1 MKATGNSTENG
12 ECGDVQPFLHDYGSQ
27 RKTLTLGVEEE
38 FFLVDMETG
47 SPVGLA
53 GEVSARVADQFGFG
67 AAAEIYPSM
76 IEIRTGVCKSLGQ
89 VREQL
94 TGLRSATA
102 AVAAE
107 FGAGLLASST
117 YPPEHFREEMVRPIA
132 RYIRQLNDYRR
143 LIVKQHITG
152 CHIHV
157 GISNPDNAIQV
168 MNRARTMLSPLLAL
182 SANSPFWQGTNT
194 GYESWRTLVWSR
206 WPVSGIPPEFQ
217 GRADYDTLV
226 ADLIALGII
235 ADASNLYWDLRPSLR
250 WPTLEFRAF
259 DVPRTVD
266 VAVALS
272 GLTRACARVCL
283 DEAIRGVPA
292 TPVSPVILKAARW
305 QAARDG
311 LAGQLVHLPE
321 RRLAP
326 ASEIIHATL
335 HRLRSELEDQGDW
348 DEVSE
353 LVATILAE
361 GNGAQRQRASYL
373 RSGRTSQV
381 VHDGLVPISAAIQ
394 ERAAE
399 VSGVS

>member
-1 MKATGNSTENG
+1 MKSPGNSTGNG
-12 ECGDVQPFLHDYGSQ
+12 ECLDVQPFLRDYGFP
-27 RKTLTLGVEEE
+27 REALTIGVEEE
-38 FFLVDMETG
+38 FFLVDIETG
-47 SPVGLA
+47 SPVGIA
-53 GEVSARVADQFGFG
+53 GDVSARVADPFGFG
-67 AAAEIYPSM
+67 AAAEIYPSI
-76 IEIRTGVCKSLGQ
+76 IEIRTGVCESLGQ

-94 TGLRSATA
+94 TRLRSATA

-157 GISNPDNAIQV
+157 GISNPDIAIQV
-168 MNRARTMLSPLLAL
+168 MNRARRMLSPLLAV

-206 WPVSGIPPEFQ
+206 WPVSGIPPEFH
-217 GRADYDTLV
+217 GRGDYDTLV
-226 ADLIALGII
+226 ADLVALGII
-235 ADASNLYWDLRPSLR
+235 ADASNLYWDLRPSPR

-259 DVPRTVD
+259 DAPRSVD
-266 VAVALS
+266 VAVALC
-272 GLTRACARVCL
+272 GLARACARLCL
-283 DEAIRGVPA
+283 DEAVHGVA
-292 TPVSPVILKAARW
+292 AAPVSPEILKAARW

-311 LAGQLVHLPE
+311 LAGQLVHLAE

-326 ASEIIHATL
+326 ASEIIEATL
-335 HRLRSELEDQGDW
+335 HRLRPALEEHGDW

-353 LVATILAE
+353 LVAAILAE
-361 GNGAQRQRASYL
+361 GNGAQRQRAAYL
-373 RSGRTSQV
+373 RSGQTSEV
-381 VHDGLVPISAAIQ
+381 VHDGLVPISPAIR
-394 ERAAE
+394 ERAEEISDA
-399 VSGVS
+399 G